1 VETEPRGSAVAGWAQ
16 DAGRSECRAVIVR
29 IEVALSGNIASDPER
44 VADVQRVFDGENP
57 GADTTTG
64 VVE

>member
-1 VETEPRGSAVAGWAQ
+1 
-16 DAGRSECRAVIVR
+16 VR